1 MKFRRLALALLLLSS
16 VFFAFAEVEQENQ
29 ENPLN
34 KKLDT
39 RGLLPL
45 LAKDIEEGS
54 YEIETASSSSM
65 FKIEKTVLYV
75 KDNAMTADI
84 TLSGKGY
91 SNVTMLSAADSEG
104 LTSLEGTTAT
114 VGKDGKYVFT
124 LPVQSLNTELVCS
137 AFSKKK
143 QKWYERRVVFYSE
156 KIPAENL
163 FVTPYVMQKCG
174 LKDGSYTISVKLAG
188 GSGKASVKSPALM
201 RVKDGLPLARI
212 EWSSPNYD
220 YMILNGEKILPLAN
234 EQNSVFELPVLVFD
248 KAMSVFADTTAMSTP
263 HEILYQLE
271 FSLETAQRKGFS
283 LAALIIL
290 ATALLTAALA
300 IFFIMRLC
308 LKKRK

>member
-16 VFFAFAEVEQENQ
+16 VFFAFAEGEQENQ

-104 LTSLEGTTAT
+104 LTSLEGTTAA

-201 RVKDGLPLARI
+201 RVKDGIPLARI

-220 YMILNGEKILPLAN
+220 YMILNGKKILPLAN
-234 EQNSVFELPVLVFD
+234 EQNSVFELPVIVFD

>member
-16 VFFAFAEVEQENQ
+16 VFFAFAEGEQENQ

-104 LTSLEGTTAT
+104 LTSLEGTTAA

-188 GSGKASVKSPALM
+188 GSGKASVKSPASM
-201 RVKDGLPLARI
+201 RVKDGIPLARI

-308 LKKRK
+308 FKKRK

>member
-16 VFFAFAEVEQENQ
+16 VFFAFAEGEQENQ

-188 GSGKASVKSPALM
+188 GSGKASVKSPASM

-220 YMILNGEKILPLAN
+220 YMILNGKKILPLAN

-248 KAMSVFADTTAMSTP
+248 KPMSVFADTTAMSTP

>member
-104 LTSLEGTTAT
+104 LTSLEGTTAA

-188 GSGKASVKSPALM
+188 GSGRASVKSPASL
-201 RVKDGLPLARI
+201 RVKDGIPLARI

>member
-16 VFFAFAEVEQENQ
+16 VFFAFAEVEQ

-188 GSGKASVKSPALM
+188 GSGKASVKSPASM
-201 RVKDGLPLARI
+201 RVKDGIPLARI

-220 YMILNGEKILPLAN
+220 YMILNGKKILPLAN
-234 EQNSVFELPVLVFD
+234 DQNSVFELPVLVFD

-308 LKKRK
+308 FKKRK

>member
-91 SNVTMLSAADSEG
+91 SNVTMLSAADSAA
-104 LTSLEGTTAT
+104 LTSLEGTTAA

-188 GSGKASVKSPALM
+188 GSGKASVKSPASL
-201 RVKDGLPLARI
+201 RVKDGIPLARI

-283 LAALIIL
+283 LATLIIL
-290 ATALLTAALA
+290 ATALLTAALV

>member
-16 VFFAFAEVEQENQ
+16 VFFAFAEGEQENQ

-104 LTSLEGTTAT
+104 LTSLEGTTAA

-188 GSGKASVKSPALM
+188 GSGKASVKSPASM

-220 YMILNGEKILPLAN
+220 YMILNGKKILPLAN

-290 ATALLTAALA
+290 ATALLTVALA

>member
-188 GSGKASVKSPALM
+188 GSGKASVKSPASM
-201 RVKDGLPLARI
+201 RVKDGIPLARI

-220 YMILNGEKILPLAN
+220 YMILNGKKILPLAN

-290 ATALLTAALA
+290 ATALLTAALV

>member
-188 GSGKASVKSPALM
+188 GSGKASVKSPASM

-220 YMILNGEKILPLAN
+220 YMILNGKKILPLAN

-290 ATALLTAALA
+290 ATALLAAALA

>member
-104 LTSLEGTTAT
+104 LTSLEGTKAT

-163 FVTPYVMQKCG
+163 FVTPYAMQKCG

-188 GSGKASVKSPALM
+188 GSGKASVKSPASM
-201 RVKDGLPLARI
+201 RVKDGIPLARI

-234 EQNSVFELPVLVFD
+234 DQNSVFELPVLVFD

>member
-16 VFFAFAEVEQENQ
+16 VFFAFAEGEQENQ

-104 LTSLEGTTAT
+104 LTSLEGTTAA

-188 GSGKASVKSPALM
+188 GSGKASVKSPASM
-201 RVKDGLPLARI
+201 RVKDGIPLARI

-283 LAALIIL
+283 LATLIIL

-300 IFFIMRLC
+300 TFFIMRLC

>member
-16 VFFAFAEVEQENQ
+16 VFFAFAEGEQENQ

-104 LTSLEGTTAT
+104 LTSLEGTTAA

-156 KIPAENL
+156 KIPAENI

-188 GSGKASVKSPALM
+188 GSGKASVKSPASM

-220 YMILNGEKILPLAN
+220 YMILNGKKILPLAN

-290 ATALLTAALA
+290 ATALLIATLA

-308 LKKRK
+308 FKKRK

>member
-39 RGLLPL
+39 QGLLPL

-104 LTSLEGTTAT
+104 LTSLEGTTAA
-114 VGKDGKYVFT
+114 VGKDGKHVFT

-188 GSGKASVKSPALM
+188 GSGKASVKSPASM
-201 RVKDGLPLARI
+201 RVKDGIPLARI

-220 YMILNGEKILPLAN
+220 YMILNGKKILPLAN

>member
-104 LTSLEGTTAT
+104 LTSLEGTTAA

-188 GSGKASVKSPALM
+188 GSGKASVKSPASL
-201 RVKDGLPLARI
+201 RVKDGIPLARI

>member
-16 VFFAFAEVEQENQ
+16 VFFASAEVEQENQ

-104 LTSLEGTTAT
+104 LTSLEGTTAA

-188 GSGKASVKSPALM
+188 GSGKASVKSPASM
-201 RVKDGLPLARI
+201 RVKDGIPLSRI

-248 KAMSVFADTTAMSTP
+248 KPMSVFADTTAMSTP

>member
-29 ENPLN
+29 ENPLD

-188 GSGKASVKSPALM
+188 GSGKASVKSPASM
-201 RVKDGLPLARI
+201 RVKDGIPLARI

>member
-91 SNVTMLSAADSEG
+91 SNVTMLSAADSEV
-104 LTSLEGTTAT
+104 LTSLEGTTAA

-188 GSGKASVKSPALM
+188 GSGKASVKSPASM

-220 YMILNGEKILPLAN
+220 YMILNGKKILPLAN

>member
-16 VFFAFAEVEQENQ
+16 VFFAFAEGEQENQ

-124 LPVQSLNTELVCS
+124 LPAQSLNTELVCS

-188 GSGKASVKSPALM
+188 GSGKASVKSPASM
-201 RVKDGLPLARI
+201 RVKDGIPLARI

-220 YMILNGEKILPLAN
+220 YMILNGKKILPLAN

-290 ATALLTAALA
+290 ATALLTAALV

>member
-16 VFFAFAEVEQENQ
+16 VFFAFAEGEQENQ

-124 LPVQSLNTELVCS
+124 LPVQSLNTELACS

-188 GSGKASVKSPALM
+188 GSGKASVKSPASM
-201 RVKDGLPLARI
+201 RVKDGIPFARI
-212 EWSSPNYD
+212 EWSSSNYD
-220 YMILNGEKILPLAN
+220 YMILNGKKILPLAN

>member
-104 LTSLEGTTAT
+104 LTSLEGTTAA

-174 LKDGSYTISVKLAG
+174 LKDGSYTVSVKLAG
-188 GSGKASVKSPALM
+188 GSGKASVKSPASM

-283 LAALIIL
+283 LATLIIL
-290 ATALLTAALA
+290 ATALLTAALV

>member
-104 LTSLEGTTAT
+104 LTSLEGTTAA

-124 LPVQSLNTELVCS
+124 LPVQSLNTELACS

-163 FVTPYVMQKCG
+163 FVTPYAMQKCG

-188 GSGKASVKSPALM
+188 GSGKASVKSPASM

-212 EWSSPNYD
+212 EWSSSNYD
-220 YMILNGEKILPLAN
+220 YMILNGKKILPLAN

-271 FSLETAQRKGFS
+271 FSLESAQRKGFS

-308 LKKRK
+308 FKKRK

>member
-16 VFFAFAEVEQENQ
+16 VFFAFAEGEQENQ

-188 GSGKASVKSPALM
+188 GSGKASVKSPASM
-201 RVKDGLPLARI
+201 RVKDGIPLARI

-220 YMILNGEKILPLAN
+220 YMILNGKKILPLAN

>member
-16 VFFAFAEVEQENQ
+16 VFFAFAEGEQENQ

-104 LTSLEGTTAT
+104 LTSLEGTTAA

-188 GSGKASVKSPALM
+188 GSGKASVKSPASL

>member
-1 MKFRRLALALLLLSS
+1 MNIRRLAAALLLLNS
-16 VFFAFAEVEQENQ
+16 VFFLSAEE

-34 KKLDT
+34 KTLNTD
-39 RGLLPL
+39 GLLPV
-45 LAKDIEEGS
+45 LADSIEEGS

-65 FKIEKTVLYV
+65 FRIEKAVLYV
-75 KDNAMTADI
+75 KDNAMTADL

-91 SNVTMLSAADSEG
+91 SNVTMLSAEDSAA
-104 LTSLEGTTAT
+104 LTSLEGTTP
-114 VGKDGKYVFT
+114 VFDGNGKYVFNV
-124 LPVQSLNTELVCS
+124 PVQSLNTELLCS

-163 FVTPYVMQKCG
+163 FVTPYVMGKCS
-174 LKDGSYTISVKLAG
+174 LKDGAYKINVSLSG
-188 GSGKASVKSPALM
+188 GSGRTSVKSPADL
-201 RVKDGLPLARI
+201 RVKDGMPLAQI

-234 EQNSVFELPVLVFD
+234 KENSVFELPVLVFD
-248 KAMSVFADTTAMSTP
+248 KPMSVFADTTAMSTP

-271 FSLETAQRKGFS
+271 FSLETAQRKEFNIS
-283 LAALIIL
+283 TLIIPAISLLAA
-290 ATALLTAALA
+290 AVLLL
-300 IFFIMRLC
+300 FLVRLC

>member
-34 KKLDT
+34 KKLNT

-104 LTSLEGTTAT
+104 LTSLEGTTAA

-188 GSGKASVKSPALM
+188 GSGRASVKSPASM

-220 YMILNGEKILPLAN
+220 YMILNGKKILPLAN

>member
-16 VFFAFAEVEQENQ
+16 VFFAFAEGEQENQ

-188 GSGKASVKSPALM
+188 GSGRASVKSPASM
-201 RVKDGLPLARI
+201 RVKDGIPFVRI
-212 EWSSPNYD
+212 EWSSSNYD
-220 YMILNGEKILPLAN
+220 YMILNGKKILPLAN
-234 EQNSVFELPVLVFD
+234 EHNSVFELPVLVFD

>member
-1 MKFRRLALALLLLSS
+1 MNIRRLAAALLLLNS
-16 VFFAFAEVEQENQ
+16 VFFSFAEVEQEKQ

-34 KKLDT
+34 KTLNTD
-39 RGLLPL
+39 GLLPV
-45 LAKDIEEGS
+45 LAGSIEEGS

-65 FKIEKTVLYV
+65 FRIEKAVLYV
-75 KDNAMTADI
+75 KDNAMTADL

-91 SNVTMLSAADSEG
+91 SNVTMLSAADSEA
-104 LTSLEGTTAT
+104 LTSLEGTSP
-114 VGKDGKYVFT
+114 VIDGNGKYVFKV
-124 LPVQSLNTELVCS
+124 PVQSLNTELLCS

-188 GSGKASVKSPALM
+188 GSGKASVKSPASM
-201 RVKDGLPLARI
+201 RVKDGMPLAQI

-248 KAMSVFADTTAMSTP
+248 KPMSVFADTTAMSTP

>member
-16 VFFAFAEVEQENQ
+16 VFFAFAEGEQENQ

-104 LTSLEGTTAT
+104 LTSLEGTTAA

-188 GSGKASVKSPALM
+188 GSGKASVKSPASM
-201 RVKDGLPLARI
+201 RVKDGIPLARI

-290 ATALLTAALA
+290 AAALLTAALA

>member
-16 VFFAFAEVEQENQ
+16 VFFAFAEGEQENQ

-188 GSGKASVKSPALM
+188 GSGKASVKSPASM
-201 RVKDGLPLARI
+201 RVKDGIPLARI

-248 KAMSVFADTTAMSTP
+248 KPMSVFADTRAMSTP

-300 IFFIMRLC
+300 TFFIMRLC

>member
-114 VGKDGKYVFT
+114 VGKDGKYIFT

-188 GSGKASVKSPALM
+188 GSGKASVKSPASM
-201 RVKDGLPLARI
+201 RVKDGIPLARI

-220 YMILNGEKILPLAN
+220 YMILNGKKILPLAN
-234 EQNSVFELPVLVFD
+234 EQNSVFEFPVLVFD

>member
-16 VFFAFAEVEQENQ
+16 VFFAFAEGEQENQ

-188 GSGKASVKSPALM
+188 GSGKASVKSPASM
-201 RVKDGLPLARI
+201 RVKDGIPLARI

-220 YMILNGEKILPLAN
+220 YMILNGKKILPLAN

-290 ATALLTAALA
+290 VTALLTAALA

>member
-16 VFFAFAEVEQENQ
+16 VFFAFAEGEQENQ

-45 LAKDIEEGS
+45 HAKDIEEGS

-104 LTSLEGTTAT
+104 LTSLEGTTAA

-188 GSGKASVKSPALM
+188 GSGKASVKSPASM
-201 RVKDGLPLARI
+201 RVKDGIPLARI

>member
-16 VFFAFAEVEQENQ
+16 VFFAFAEGEQENQ

-104 LTSLEGTTAT
+104 LTSLEGTTAA

-188 GSGKASVKSPALM
+188 GSGKASVKSPASM
-201 RVKDGLPLARI
+201 RVKDGIPLARI

-263 HEILYQLE
+263 HEILYHLE

>member
-16 VFFAFAEVEQENQ
+16 VFFAFAEVGQENQ

-104 LTSLEGTTAT
+104 LTSLEGTTAA

-188 GSGKASVKSPALM
+188 GSGKASVKSPASM
-201 RVKDGLPLARI
+201 RVKDGIPLARI

-220 YMILNGEKILPLAN
+220 YMILNGKKILPLAN
-234 EQNSVFELPVLVFD
+234 EQNSVFELQVLVFD
-248 KAMSVFADTTAMSTP
+248 KPMSVFADTTAMSTP

>member
-16 VFFAFAEVEQENQ
+16 VFFAFAEGEQENQ

-188 GSGKASVKSPALM
+188 GSGKASVKSPASM

>member
-1 MKFRRLALALLLLSS
+1 MKFRRLALVLLLLSS
-16 VFFAFAEVEQENQ
+16 VFFAFAEGEQENQ

-124 LPVQSLNTELVCS
+124 LPVQSLNTELACS

-188 GSGKASVKSPALM
+188 GSGKASVKSPASM
-201 RVKDGLPLARI
+201 RVKDGIPLARI

-220 YMILNGEKILPLAN
+220 YMILNGKKILPLAN

>member
-16 VFFAFAEVEQENQ
+16 VFFASAEVEQENQ

-104 LTSLEGTTAT
+104 LTSLEGTTAA

-188 GSGKASVKSPALM
+188 GSGKASVKSPASM
-201 RVKDGLPLARI
+201 RVKDGIPLARI

>member
-91 SNVTMLSAADSEG
+91 SNVTMLSAADSED
-104 LTSLEGTTAT
+104 LTSLEGTTAA

-188 GSGKASVKSPALM
+188 GSGKASVKSPASM
-201 RVKDGLPLARI
+201 RVKDGIPLARI

-220 YMILNGEKILPLAN
+220 YMILNGKKILPLAN

>member
-188 GSGKASVKSPALM
+188 GSGKASVKSPASM
-201 RVKDGLPLARI
+201 RVKDGIPLARI
-212 EWSSPNYD
+212 EWSSSNYD

-290 ATALLTAALA
+290 ATALLTAVLA

>member
-91 SNVTMLSAADSEG
+91 SNVTMLSAADSAA
-104 LTSLEGTTAT
+104 LTSLEGTGP
-114 VGKDGKYVFT
+114 VIDGNGKYVFKV
-124 LPVQSLNTELVCS
+124 PVQSLNTELLCS

-188 GSGKASVKSPALM
+188 GSGRASVKSPASM
-201 RVKDGLPLARI
+201 RVKDGIPLARI

-220 YMILNGEKILPLAN
+220 YMILNGKKILPLAN

-248 KAMSVFADTTAMSTP
+248 KPMSVFADTTAMSTP